1 MIYALYIDDE
11 PNLLEIAKAFLER
24 EGEILVD
31 TATSAMEALIK
42 LETTPYDAIICD
54 FQMPMVDGLEFL
66 KTLRL
71 QGRNLPFILFTGRG
85 REDVAIE
92 ALNNGADFYLQKGG
106 DPKSQFVEL
115 QNMLRRS
122 VDQRRAEEYAKDS
135 EQIYEK
141 LFKDNIEAMIL
152 VNPKTGRIE
161 DANLAATRF
170 SGYAREQL
178 LASSVQELG
187 LLPEG
192 RTIQATGHAQI
203 MGTSKLTM
211 KFRCANGQP
220 RDVEVFSGTLRVH
233 GRSMGYALIHDIT
246 DSILAAKR
254 ERRLHLVFK
263 ALSDT
268 GQLIIK
274 ARDEMELVAGT
285 CRILVDQ
292 EEYDLAWIG
301 ARDSGD
307 QVFRTVGLAARD
319 GHVDT
324 ELRGIL
330 AAGSGPALEAL
341 SQRRAVTVHGAL
353 FSNNGRDF
361 LSSVSLPLIMENEVK
376 AILSIYSEK
385 PDAFDSTEVGSLQ
398 ELANNL
404 SEALARMQSA
414 DSEMHGL
421 ENEDPVGR
429 QLREI
434 IDVSSKAFFLLD
446 REGRVRLCNQ
456 RAREMLG
463 QGGEG
468 VIGRP
473 FAGVLFEENA
483 SLHYAIGNSL
493 MSKSPQTL
501 TIHTEVPQPRRYD
514 VELQPSAE
522 GLGIFFDDVSQVMS
536 HGSEPSDKN
545 QRQLVE
551 ERLWETGGKLR
562 AIIQTSPLA
571 ILSLDPDGSVSTWNP
586 AAERI
591 FDWEEVGS
599 ARPFSFLPEGSGEM
613 EELKARILQGERLVD
628 IEVVRKYPG
637 GQERTVSIST
647 APILDQAGQVGGIIV
662 VGSDTSERKR
672 MEDRLIQLNEALRL
686 VNGILRHDTLN
697 ELMVVNGSLDMYQK
711 TKQEKFLETGRKAVG
726 RSVEM
731 IKRMKELESMAVSGG
746 SLHEYDLHQVIE
758 DILKGYMVEFQI
770 TGEARLFADNA
781 LPSAIDNIVRNAM
794 IHGKADRI
802 EAKIWQEGGFTY
814 LSIAD
819 DGIGIPDSIKQRIFV
834 EGFSY
839 GNNAGSGLGLY
850 LVSKTLERYGGKVRV
865 EDNRPRGTTFVLSFP
880 KNLAEMS
887 AS

>member
-1 MIYALYIDDE
+1 
-11 PNLLEIAKAFLER
+11 
-24 EGEILVD
+24 
-31 TATSAMEALIK
+31 
-42 LETTPYDAIICD
+42 
-54 FQMPMVDGLEFL
+54 
-66 KTLRL
+66 
-71 QGRNLPFILFTGRG
+71 
-85 REDVAIE
+85 
-92 ALNNGADFYLQKGG
+92 
-106 DPKSQFVEL
+106 
-115 QNMLRRS
+115 
-122 VDQRRAEEYAKDS
+122 
-135 EQIYEK
+135 
-141 LFKDNIEAMIL
+141 
-152 VNPKTGRIE
+152 
-161 DANLAATRF
+161 
-170 SGYAREQL
+170 
-178 LASSVQELG
+178 
-187 LLPEG
+187 
-192 RTIQATGHAQI
+192 
-203 MGTSKLTM
+203 
-211 KFRCANGQP
+211 
-220 RDVEVFSGTLRVH
+220 
-233 GRSMGYALIHDIT
+233 
-246 DSILAAKR
+246 
-254 ERRLHLVFK
+254 
-263 ALSDT
+263 
-268 GQLIIK
+268 
-274 ARDEMELVAGT
+274 
-285 CRILVDQ
+285 
-292 EEYDLAWIG
+292 
-301 ARDSGD
+301 
-307 QVFRTVGLAARD
+307 
-319 GHVDT
+319 
-324 ELRGIL
+324 
-330 AAGSGPALEAL
+330 
-341 SQRRAVTVHGAL
+341 
-353 FSNNGRDF
+353 
-361 LSSVSLPLIMENEVK
+361 MENDVK
-376 AILSIYSEK
+376 AILSIYSAK

-414 DSEMHGL
+414 DSEGHGL
-421 ENEDPVGR
+421 VIDDPIMR

-434 IDVSSKAFFLLD
+434 IDASSRALFLLD
-446 REGRVRLCNQ
+446 RGGRVRLCNQ

-473 FAGVLFEENA
+473 FSGVLFQENA
-483 SLHYAIGNSL
+483 SLQDAIGTSL

-501 TIHTEVPQPRRYD
+501 TIHTEVPQPRRYV

-522 GLGIFFDDVSQVMS
+522 GLGVFFDDVGQGMS
-536 HGSEPSDKN
+536 HGSDPSDKN

-613 EELKARILQGERLVD
+613 EELKARILKGERLVD

-711 TKQEKFLETGRKAVG
+711 TKQEKFLETGRKAVS